1 MSVYGKCD
9 AVMCKGKDRHVNSGF
24 GCRSWLQRR
33 QNPHTAPATAGAF
46 EKDFVLPDDKG
57 VVFSELFC
65 ARTSFPHRKD
75 FRVCCATKFSHR
87 TNSASRFA
95 RKTDQSPKIDKSGVE
110 TRGAAFRHKLLRAIP
125 KEFAA
130 SGFIDWNLQIENARQ
145 NTRGVG
151 FDDWDRLVEC
161 ESRDR
166 VGGIFSNARQLPH
179 LLDRLWET
187 ATMSVYDRF
196 RRGVKI
202 ASPSVITQALP
213 GMEDV
218 AFRSVRQR

>member
-1 MSVYGKCD
+1 MSVNGKCD
-9 AVMCKGKDRHVNSGF
+9 AVMCEREDRSVKWLSLW
-24 GCRSWLQRR
+24 RSRLQPR
-33 QNPHTAPATAGAF
+33 QNPHTAPATAGVLK
-46 EKDFVLPDDKG
+46 KDFVLPDDKG

-87 TNSASRFA
+87 TNSAPRFA

-110 TRGAAFRHKLLRAIP
+110 TRGAAFGHKLLGAIP
-125 KEFAA
+125 KEYAA
-130 SGFIDWNLQIENARQ
+130 SGFIDRSLQIENARQ
-145 NTRGVG
+145 NTGGVG

-218 AFRSVRQR
+218 AFRSARQR

>member
-9 AVMCKGKDRHVNSGF
+9 AVMCEREDRPVEWLSLR
-24 GCRSWLQRR
+24 RSPLQRR
-33 QNPHTAPATAGAF
+33 QNPHTVPATAGVLK
-46 EKDFVLPDDKG
+46 KDFVLPGDKA

-75 FRVCCATKFSHR
+75 FRVCCVTKFSHR
-87 TNSASRFA
+87 TNSAPRFA
-95 RKTDQSPKIDKSGVE
+95 RKADQSPKIDKSGVE
-110 TRGAAFRHKLLRAIP
+110 TRGAAFGHKLLGAIP

-130 SGFIDWNLQIENARQ
+130 SGFIDWSLQIENARQ
-145 NTRGVG
+145 NTGGVG
-151 FDDWDRLVEC
+151 FNDWDRLVEG

-218 AFRSVRQR
+218 ALRSARQR